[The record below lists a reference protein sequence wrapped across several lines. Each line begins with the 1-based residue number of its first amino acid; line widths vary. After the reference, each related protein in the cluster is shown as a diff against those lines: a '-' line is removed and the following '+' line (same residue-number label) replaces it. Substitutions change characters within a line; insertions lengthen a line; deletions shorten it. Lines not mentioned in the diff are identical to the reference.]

1 MSDPADGSPVG
12 PFMDKDIGSKGNCVY
27 KQLHHS
33 SQQMFM
39 MGAEIVPE
47 REIHSMLMQ
56 LNAQENFT
64 AFSYIQ
70 IYKVKSSSKVSFG
83 TSESEH

>member
-1 MSDPADGSPVG
+1 MNEK
-12 PFMDKDIGSKGNCVY
+12 KDTDSKGNCVCR
-27 KQLHHS
+27 QLHHS

-39 MGAEIVPE
+39 MEAEIVSE

-64 AFSYIQ
+64 AFS
-70 IYKVKSSSKVSFG
+70 
-83 TSESEH
+83 